1 MQKKS
6 AKEPFKSQKSIW
18 LLWVFFFSRTSHLW
32 DLVQSTVFSPGHL
45 ARRHSHSG
53 AGGVRKK
60 NSLGFFSEKSPSG
73 KSCVCLSM
81 YTWGWG
87 GDLTSLTRVN
97 LQCSAGCNGA
107 TAICSKRFVL
117 YILNTTQNDPVLSD
131 FSELRKTTPAY
142 VQSRAFTLQRQVTD
156 KTSSKNIHLQG
167 CLAKPCS
174 QTRRKNALPFSHPT
188 LSLYTAFT
196 DQNPPW
202 CSTIELSSHTTPNIN
217 GCTNSEQRMMI
228 TYHKILLFLPEDC

>member
-1 MQKKS
+1 
-6 AKEPFKSQKSIW
+6 
-18 LLWVFFFSRTSHLW
+18 
-32 DLVQSTVFSPGHL
+32 
-45 ARRHSHSG
+45 
-53 AGGVRKK
+53 
-60 NSLGFFSEKSPSG
+60 
-73 KSCVCLSM
+73 M

-87 GDLTSLTRVN
+87 GDLTFLTRVN
-97 LQCSAGCNGA
+97 LQCSAGCDGA

-142 VQSRAFTLQRQVTD
+142 VQSRVFTLQRQVTD

-167 CLAKPCS
+167 CLAKACS

-188 LSLYTAFT
+188 LSLYTVFT

-202 CSTIELSSHTTPNIN
+202 CSTIELSSHTTPNTN
-217 GCTNSEQRMMI
+217 GCTNSEQHMMI
-228 TYHKILLFLPEDC
+228 TYHKILLFLPEDW